1 MAEVEENS
9 TGELIFKAFLP
20 WNLLLMSTT
29 LFLPNLK
36 AVSTRD
42 QIILVL
48 FHAWPLTAKQLHAR
62 IAKENAS
69 NVSYQAVHKT
79 INSLVSEKVL
89 ERLGSGYR
97 LNEAWIKGVKGLVD
111 GLGDSYSGKVSEM
124 QLASLDKPIFLTFEN
139 LGSVGVFLV
148 NEFYGGKFSNPEKKD
163 ATCLWRHTWP
173 VGVGMSE
180 KEYNH
185 LLKAFQ
191 ECRHLGVTKE
201 NTFLDRYFSDF
212 LEKMG
217 KLTVN
222 NANFSAHED
231 TFLQGDFVAQVY
243 MPTDVKEEMH
253 GIYLKVKNAELAN
266 KIRKEGNELF
276 EKRKVKT

>member
-1 MAEVEENS
+1 
-9 TGELIFKAFLP
+9 
-20 WNLLLMSTT
+20 
-29 LFLPNLK
+29 
-36 AVSTRD
+36 
-42 QIILVL
+42 
-48 FHAWPLTAKQLHAR
+48 
-62 IAKENAS
+62 
-69 NVSYQAVHKT
+69 
-79 INSLVSEKVL
+79 
-89 ERLGSGYR
+89 
-97 LNEAWIKGVKGLVD
+97 
-111 GLGDSYSGKVSEM
+111 
-124 QLASLDKPIFLTFEN
+124 
-139 LGSVGVFLV
+139 
-148 NEFYGGKFSNPEKKD
+148 
-163 ATCLWRHTWP
+163 
-173 VGVGMSE
+173 MSE

-253 GIYLKVKNAELAN
+253 GIYLKVKNADGVDINGLFTKILMKKAQTNILIVKNAELAD